1 MDWMDKSMVTSEIS
15 LLLERMDQERGRV
28 YWRSFSENVHIPPLV
43 WLNATK
49 VRLGN
54 IHHHVTLW
62 NSQPSEGAMRPW
74 SLSQVADRLLW

>member
-49 VRLGN
+49 VRLGRYTHMSHDGAVN
-54 IHHHVTLW
+54 D
-62 NSQPSEGAMRPW
+62 QKEPSGRGSFRE
-74 SLSQVADRLLW
+74 